1 MNDIDR
7 AFNFLPFLRDVPAFA
22 ALGDEPARFIAG
34 GSQLRVAT
42 RGQIVCEK
50 GSRPSGFQCLLEGRI
65 KLAALSPLGAERVLD
80 ILQPGRVFG
89 VAAILL
95 DAPCPVFAESICD
108 SRILVVGRD
117 RIHAAIAEWPE
128 VAAVMLKLVAED
140 VHRLV
145 HDLEACCLM
154 SARQRLADFLLQQ
167 GRCSS
172 DAVDRAVVVLPAAKA
187 LVASN
192 LNITAETFSRE
203 LHELAHRGLVEIERR
218 TILIPSLDRL
228 AAFVFDDPMT
238 GREPA
243 QLSAVPV
250 PS

>member
-7 AFNFLPFLRDVPAFA
+7 AFNFLPYLRDVPAFA
-22 ALGDEPARFIAG
+22 ALGDEPACFIAG

-42 RGQIVCEK
+42 RGQIICEK
-50 GSRPSGFQCLLEGRI
+50 ASRPSGFQCLLEGRI

-95 DAPCPVFAESICD
+95 DEPCPVFAESICD
-108 SRILVVGRD
+108 SRILVVGRE
-117 RIHAAIAEWPE
+117 RIHTAIAEWPE
-128 VAAVMLKLVAED
+128 VAAVMLKLVAGD

-154 SARQRLADFLLQQ
+154 SARQRLADFLLKQ

-172 DAVDRAVVVLPAAKA
+172 DALDRAVVVLPAAKA
-187 LVASN
+187 LIASN
-192 LNITAETFSRE
+192 LNISAETFSRE

-218 TILIPSLDRL
+218 TILIPSLNRL
-228 AAFVFDDPMT
+228 AAFVFDDPLADR
-238 GREPA
+238 GPA
-243 QLSAVPV
+243 QTSAAPV